1 MALQFSWDQRKARSN
16 ASKHGVSFEE
26 AASAFGD
33 PLSLTVEDPDHSR
46 GEKRYILVGE
56 TYGHRLVVVSHTERA
71 NVVRIISARTATRLE
86 RKTYEED

>member
-1 MALQFSWDQRKARSN
+1 MALQFSWDRGKARSN

-33 PLSLTVEDPDHSR
+33 PLSLTIEDPDHSQ

-56 TYGHRLVVVSHTERA
+56 TYGHKLVVVSHTERG
-71 NVVRIISARTATRLE
+71 NDIRIISARIATRQE

>member
-16 ASKHGVSFEE
+16 SSKHGVSFEE

-33 PLSLTVEDPDHSR
+33 PLSLTIEDPDHSL

-56 TYGHRLVVVSHTERA
+56 TYGHKLVVVSHTERGSDI
-71 NVVRIISARTATRLE
+71 RIISARIASRLE
-86 RKTYEED
+86 RKIYEED